1 MAYQVLGT
9 HSRARF
15 CATQRLISL
24 AVVMVLLA
32 FATAVSQGQNPTTAP
47 RPTNPT
53 VPNPNVPGTL
63 PTPNPNLAF
72 RLDHFVCYLIQPPQ
86 FEGHGALS
94 MIDQFNLKP
103 VPFKLTSR
111 ELLCNPVSKNQEPII
126 NRQAHLVA
134 YAMEGPAS
142 QPRNIPVLVTNQFGA
157 NQRYIVLG
165 QNRFLVPTGK
175 VALGPTTAAPPVPP
189 IPERFGHYACYAVKP
204 EGAFPQR
211 DVVLQDQFG
220 RLQGEVYEPAFLCN
234 PAEKFIDGKQAGPVV
249 NQRDHLM
256 CYALKTGFQ
265 PRKAIIHN
273 QFETREIEAVRPAFL
288 CVPSIKQVSK

>member
-1 MAYQVLGT
+1 MAYHVFSGKT
-9 HSRARF
+9 ERVSVTPRRF
-15 CATQRLISL
+15 KLVI
-24 AVVMVLLA
+24 LLA
-32 FATAVSQGQNPTTAP
+32 FLAVAACYLHGQKPATTVPVPVPTARPLPTANPV
-47 RPTNPT
+47 PT
-53 VPNPNVPGTL
+53 VNPGP
-63 PTPNPNLAF
+63 F
-72 RLDHFVCYLIQPPQ
+72 RLDHFVCYLIQPTQ
-86 FEGHGALS
+86 FEGRPGLT
-94 MIDQFNLKP
+94 MIDQFNPKP

-111 ELLCNPVSKNQEPII
+111 ELLCNPVSKNQEPIL

-134 YAMEGPAS
+134 YTMQGPAS
-142 QPRNIPVLVTNQFGA
+142 EPRNIPVIVGNQFGA

-189 IPERFGHYACYAVKP
+189 IPVRFDHYACYGVKP

-234 PAEKFIDGKQAGPVV
+234 PAEKFIENKQAGPVV

-256 CYALKTGFQ
+256 CYALKTGFE
-265 PRKAIIHN
+265 PKKAVIHN
-273 QFETREIEAVRPAFL
+273 QFETREIEAARPAFL
-288 CVPSIKQVSK
+288 CLPSTKQVNK